1 MYRLTRTRLMANL
14 LAFSTSD
21 ADNAKYRAD
30 LRQELQLLREEYR
43 TLLYG
48 GPMLLMVRPVTSQLA

>member
-1 MYRLTRTRLMANL
+1 MANL